1 MRSSGLHGRRPELDE
16 TLWFWNALASLRE
29 GEFFELSTSPQNVTR
44 EHSAGFA
51 FEPSAIRHRSD
62 GARQHVLGFF
72 VPGREGGWNVGRAIA
87 ACREQLQEAAIW
99 PNIKAYGEASF
110 ERRALLWQKVEAP
123 KD

>member
-1 MRSSGLHGRRPELDE
+1 MVWNSLSS
-16 TLWFWNALASLRE
+16 WRE
-29 GEFFELSTSPQNVTR
+29 GEFFELSTPPQNVTR

-72 VPGREGGWNVGRAIA
+72 VPGREGGWNVRRAIA
-87 ACREQLQEAAIW
+87 TCREQLQEAAIW
-99 PNIKAYGEASF
+99 PNIKAYGEPVLKGVLCS
-110 ERRALLWQKVEAP
+110 RQKVEAP